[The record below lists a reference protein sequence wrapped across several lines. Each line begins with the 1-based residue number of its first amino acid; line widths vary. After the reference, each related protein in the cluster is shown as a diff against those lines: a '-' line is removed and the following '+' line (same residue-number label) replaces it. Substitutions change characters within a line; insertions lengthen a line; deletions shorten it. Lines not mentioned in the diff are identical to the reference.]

1 MTKDAIIFSEIIIV
15 LAPKSVVYSSC
26 SIVILNVVIE
36 PWHFEHISNH
46 SQITCQ
52 SRYLRQVKENSSFTL

>member
-36 PWHFEHISNH
+36 PWHFERISNH
-46 SQITCQ
+46 SQITSQ